1 MKSQKNVK
9 VLDLP
14 IIGSVILSTS
24 RTFLGITL
32 GLIASA
38 ILVAIT
44 GVNPLIAY
52 ASLLKGAFGS
62 EQAIMNV
69 LVRSSPLLLGG
80 IAVSLGIKA
89 GVWNIGIEGYMYVGA
104 IGATM
109 VGILDLGL
117 PPIVHILISVVVAAI
132 FAGLWGA
139 IPGYLRAYKGVN
151 EVVATIMLNYIAIYL
166 TSWVVSGFPFIA
178 EPNAI
183 YPMSKIFQPSAF
195 LPILVPGTSL
205 HMGPFIGIILC
216 LAFSFIL
223 KYTPFGF
230 RTKMLGSN
238 PFAARYSGTNS
249 SKQIMIIII
258 IGAVIGGFSGAIEI
272 MGLKHRL
279 FMGFVT
285 GVGYESVAVALL
297 AAGNP
302 IGVIFSAL
310 FFASLKAG
318 GATMSIETGV
328 ASSLTSIIVAMCM
341 LFVIGVGVV
350 DSKRI
355 KKIVDTSKYDE
366 EDENV
371 LSIEGKEEK

>member
-1 MKSQKNVK
+1 MKSMKNAK
-9 VLDLP
+9 ILELP
-14 IIGSVILSTS
+14 FIGNMIVSSS
-24 RTFLGITL
+24 RTFLGIAL
-32 GLIASA
+32 GLVAGA
-38 ILVAIT
+38 ILVAMT
-44 GVNPLIAY
+44 GVNPILAY

-62 EQAIMNV
+62 QQAIINV

-117 PPIVHILISVVVAAI
+117 PPFVHILLCFIVAAI
-132 FAGLWGA
+132 FAGIWGV
-139 IPGYLRAYKGVN
+139 IPGYLKAYRGVN
-151 EVVATIMLNYIAIYL
+151 EVTATIMLNYIAIYL
-166 TSWVVSGFPFIA
+166 TNWVVSGFSFVA
-178 EPNAI
+178 ETDAF
-183 YPMSKIFQPSAF
+183 YPMSKMFKPSAI
-195 LPILVPGTSL
+195 LPIMVPGTSL
-205 HMGPFIGIILC
+205 HLGPFIGIILC
-216 LAFSFIL
+216 LIFAFVL

-249 SKQIMIIII
+249 RKQIMIIII

-279 FMGFVT
+279 FMDFVT

-297 AAGNP
+297 AGGNP
-302 IGVIFSAL
+302 IAVIFSAL

-328 ASSLTSIIVAMCM
+328 ASSLNSIIIALCM

-350 DSKRI
+350 DSNRL

-366 EDENV
+366 EVKPISTN
-371 LSIEGKEEK
+371 GKEEK